1 MRDAERRSG
10 TRHEISLP
18 AVVEITSCSLECGT
32 VDVSRA
38 GLLVH
43 TTTQLT
49 VLVHFE
55 GKQYR
60 GHLVR
65 AMRLADHETTAYAI
79 ELHDCIHELDPPVRK
94 ELSTKV
100 LQWLGHL
107 EHAESLPTVQAT
119 AGADSVLRDKDCRQQ
134 VELDYSRLQAKR
146 SPR

>member
-49 VLVHFE
+49 VLRPF
-55 GKQYR
+55 
-60 GHLVR
+60 
-65 AMRLADHETTAYAI
+65 
-79 ELHDCIHELDPPVRK
+79 
-94 ELSTKV
+94 
-100 LQWLGHL
+100 
-107 EHAESLPTVQAT
+107 
-119 AGADSVLRDKDCRQQ
+119 
-134 VELDYSRLQAKR
+134 
-146 SPR
+146 